1 MSIRVSCRKKHTDQ
15 LNEKTQVFITN
26 AMPTKNQV
34 FIASHTQSHATFIHS
49 CSVKHHILIRPCCC
63 LIVLVFARGAK
74 ATSTTLRAVQRLKQ
88 NQEPYKLV
96 TVYNFMGTT
105 PEDWNSNAV
114 QPLKERW
121 KIVYMYTTPLL
132 QQFTR
137 FIMHTF
143 RGEWIVQN
151 YKSIWSV
158 IHAKARK
165 WQH

>member
-1 MSIRVSCRKKHTDQ
+1 MKKHRFLLLTLWQ
-15 LNEKTQVFITN
+15 KTIKFSLLLTH
-26 AMPTKNQV
+26 
-34 FIASHTQSHATFIHS
+34 SRATFIHS
-49 CSVKHHILIRPCCC
+49 LTQSSITFWFSPQRIRTRCC
-63 LIVLVFARGAK
+63 LIDLVFARGAK

-105 PEDWNSNAV
+105 PEDWNSHAV
-114 QPLKERW
+114 QPLKENW

-137 FIMHTF
+137 FIMHTNITYSQTF

-151 YKSIWSV
+151 YKSISV

-165 WQH
+165 W